1 MRENPIEVY
10 LRRRVKAA
18 GGKCY
23 KWVSPG
29 LKGVPDRI
37 VLFPGARLCF
47 VETKAT
53 GKKPRKDQARRHAEI
68 WLLGFPVLIIDS
80 KALVDSFVAKF
91 SAVPAISKS

>member
-1 MRENPIEVY
+1 MRENPIEKY
-10 LRRRVKAA
+10 LVSRVKKV

-37 VLFPGARLCF
+37 VLFPDSRMCF
-47 VETKAT
+47 VETKKT

-68 WLLGFPVLIIDS
+68 WDLGFPVVIIDS
-80 KALVDSFVAKF
+80 KPLVDSFVAKF
-91 SAVPAISKS
+91 SAAPTISKS